1 MQARKRAKKRKRTK
15 GGRET
20 GTTSE
25 LRRGL
30 RRSSAAQWL
39 TKNPLVVFRFL
50 VVSAAAVTIG
60 VTWPL
65 WQTRTAPPMLPVLPL
80 PAVDLGLPLLGALIL
95 TLLKAGLG
103 LAAYWALLAYGIL
116 IDQTRL
122 QPQFISFGLLMAGT
136 LGGKAGL
143 TLARAHLITL
153 WFYSG
158 FNKLLS
164 VDFMTNPDPWILRGL
179 ITDPPFFLRTG
190 FPYLV
195 IVAETGLGVAALLPR
210 SRLLAAYG
218 AVFVQGG
225 ILLAISPLGHNWN
238 SSVWLWNIV
247 LALSGFFL
255 LVPWK
260 ESIFASLRATTPLVR
275 YATVLLV
282 LYPLGFYVG
291 VTDAYLSH
299 NLYSRNIP
307 MGYVCDSKGQAKEAV
322 PGLGSPIVYAFTDVA
337 YRCRPVDT
345 LSDLNVPV
353 PPIHRVYESYFQQ
366 TCRPNDILI
375 IHDKRRFFRAR
386 RKDDPVFGCRRSE

>member
-1 MQARKRAKKRKRTK
+1 MHAREHAKKRKRTK

-20 GTTSE
+20 GSTSG

-39 TKNPLVVFRFL
+39 TKNPLLVFRFL
-50 VVSAAAVTIG
+50 VVSAAAITIG

-65 WQTRTAPPMLPVLPL
+65 WETRTAPPMLPVLPL
-80 PAVDLGLPLLGALIL
+80 PAVGLGFPLLGALLL
-95 TLLKAGLG
+95 TLLRPRVGLV
-103 LAAYWALLAYGIL
+103 AYWALLAYGIL

-164 VDFMTNPDPWILRGL
+164 VDFMSNPDPWVLKGL
-179 ITDPPFFLRTG
+179 ITDPPFFLRTA

-195 IVAETGLGVAALLPR
+195 VVAETGLAVAALLPR
-210 SRLLAAYG
+210 SRILAAYG

-238 SSVWLWNIV
+238 SSVWLWNVV
-247 LALSGFFL
+247 LGLSGLFL

-260 ESIFASLRATTPLVR
+260 EPLFASLRTMTPLTR
-275 YATVLLV
+275 CAALLLA

-291 VTDAYLSH
+291 LTDAYLSH
-299 NLYSRNIP
+299 NLYSKNIP
-307 MGYVCDSKGQAKEAV
+307 MGYVCDAMGQPKDAA
-322 PGLGSPIVYAFTDVA
+322 PGLGSPIVYAFTDAA
-337 YRCRPVDT
+337 YQCRPVDT
-345 LSDLNVPV
+345 LSDLNVPA

-366 TCRPNDILI
+366 TCGPNDVLI

-386 RKDDPVFGCRRSE
+386 RKDNPVSGCRRSG